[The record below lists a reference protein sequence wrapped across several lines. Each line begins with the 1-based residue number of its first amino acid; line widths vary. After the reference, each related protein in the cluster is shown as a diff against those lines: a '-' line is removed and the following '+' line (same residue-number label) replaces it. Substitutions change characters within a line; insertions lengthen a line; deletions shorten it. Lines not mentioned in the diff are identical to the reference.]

1 VTDGVADQ
9 PANASQPTADSSP
22 DTDVAIAPIAAADS
36 PKVPAPSRLLLPLSG
51 WWWLLLLLGG
61 TFCLAFYDLDGGAG
75 FEPIDCWVAQTARE
89 MDARDQWLIPVFSGE
104 TRLQKSPGPYW
115 GVMLVGDWLDRPI
128 DEVTARIPN
137 GFAALLLVAT
147 VFWLTRAVAGNR
159 AAIFAGFATASSTLV
174 LQWSHR
180 AASDFGLTACCA
192 LSLAAFWV
200 AYAKRS
206 GGVSRMTLVWLAYL
220 AAGLG
225 MLWKM
230 PMPIAII
237 GVPAYL
243 YCWKHWLQR
252 RPPGRWWL
260 AMVVAGLATGGL
272 IYLLAA
278 GTLGVGL
285 EVPTESAAKLGVVAA
300 LAAFGVVIVVRLLVT
315 APCDRRELVTHLI
328 GVLLFLA
335 PWLPWAYQ
343 VVQVEETALAKWK
356 VEYVDRFTGDLPNV
370 EDQDGVEF
378 LFMYLAVPLIYCL
391 PYTLSLPGAI
401 ARGVKPPRGVSRDG
415 TWAMLLW
422 FVGLLLFFT
431 ISTGKEWRY
440 FLPALPPLFVLLG
453 IELAWLFDPR
463 RAGHP
468 RVEQIGGAIIAVGV
482 PVGFGVAIWTLTTQW
497 YPLVG
502 APSGF
507 DLSDVLLPA
516 VVLGL
521 IFSAGAMA
529 SVLLFL
535 RGARQVAFGALV
547 LTMWSAWLWLWPNLM
562 PVMVS
567 QVAFKDIALQMR
579 QRLTPEMRA
588 DLYQLGAQ
596 DPRVM
601 WYGDIK
607 FPRLINQL
615 DLLALQDGQ
624 REHRREVMV
633 YAREILARLRSPERT
648 LLVGT
653 IRDYVDFRSVSA
665 VARRKEIN
673 VPASYRWL
681 VTQRGRLDRYTVVFG
696 NQPPPWPEP
705 ALPARVQERLAEQ
718 SLELI
723 PDDLD
728 AFVES
733 LRASIESTPETEPR

>member
-1 VTDGVADQ
+1 VTDGVADP
-9 PANASQPTADSSP
+9 PADASQPTADSSP
-22 DTDVAIAPIAAADS
+22 DTDVSGTPTSAADACSLIAPR
-36 PKVPAPSRLLLPLSG
+36 PLPLSG
-51 WWWLLLLLGG
+51 WWWLLVLLGA

-89 MDARDQWLIPVFSGE
+89 MDARDQWLVPVFSGE

-115 GVMLVGDWLDRPI
+115 GVMLVSDWLDRPI

-147 VFWLTRAVAGNR
+147 IFWLTRAVAGDR
-159 AAIFAGFATASSTLV
+159 AAIFAGFAAASSTLV
-174 LQWSHR
+174 LHWSHR
-180 AASDFGLTACCA
+180 AASDLGLTALCA
-192 LSLAAFWV
+192 FALAALWV
-200 AYAKRS
+200 AYARRS

-237 GVPAYL
+237 GVPVYL

-252 RPPGRWWL
+252 RQPGRWWGV
-260 AMVVAGLATGGL
+260 MIVAGLASGAL
-272 IYLLAA
+272 VYLLTA

-285 EVPTESAAKLGVVAA
+285 ELPAGSAAKLGVVGA
-300 LAAFGVVIVVRLLVT
+300 LAAFGIVIVVRFLVT
-315 APCDRRELVTHLI
+315 ASCERRELVTHLV

-356 VEYVDRFTGDLPNV
+356 VEYIDRFTGDLPNV
-370 EDQDGVEF
+370 EQQEGVEF
-378 LFMYLAVPLIYCL
+378 LFMYLAVPLIFCL
-391 PYTLSLPGAI
+391 PYSLSLPGAVV
-401 ARGVKPPRGVSRDG
+401 RGLKPPRDVSRDG

-431 ISTGKEWRY
+431 ASTGKEWRY
-440 FLPALPPLFVLLG
+440 FLPGLPPLFVLLG

-463 RAGHP
+463 RPGNQ
-468 RVEQIGGAIIAVGV
+468 RLEQIAGAIIAVGV
-482 PVGFGVAIWTLTTQW
+482 PLGFGVAIWALGTWW

-507 DLSDVLLPA
+507 DLGAVLLPA

-521 IFSAGAMA
+521 IFSAGAVA
-529 SVLLFL
+529 SVLLFV
-535 RGARQVAFGALV
+535 RGARHAAFGALV
-547 LTMWSAWLWLWPNLM
+547 LTMWGAWLWLWPNLM
-562 PVMVS
+562 PYMVS
-567 QVAFKDIALQMR
+567 QVAFKDIAQQMQ

-596 DPRVM
+596 DPRIM
-601 WYGDIK
+601 WYGDVQ
-607 FPRLINQL
+607 FPRLIDQL

-624 REHRREVMV
+624 RDKRREVMI
-633 YAREILARLRSPERT
+633 YAREILARFRSPERT

-653 IRDYVDFRSVSA
+653 IRDYVAYLRVRD
-665 VARRKEIN
+665 VARRKEIE
-673 VPASYRWL
+673 VPTSYRWL
-681 VTQRGRLDRYTVVFG
+681 VPQRGRLDRYTVVFS

-705 ALPARVQERLAEQ
+705 ELPARVQEKLAEQ

-723 PDDLD
+723 PEDLD

-733 LRASIESTPETEPR
+733 LRASLASEPEVELPR